1 MPRVDKLVERLGPA
15 RFISTQDLT
24 KEYCQ
29 ATLTP
34 QAKPKTAFSTPNGAF
49 KYRVLTFNGVP
60 ATLQMLMDRVLRPH
74 RDYAAAYLDYII
86 IHSTSWDIH
95 LQHLEA
101 VIQALWEAGLTAN
114 TAKCSLALE
123 DANFLGYP
131 VGRGNVKPQEKKVD
145 AIGTWPQPQT
155 KRQGLNNA
163 SIAAPLHELT
173 SKSAPNRVKWT
184 DQTELA
190 FNHLKTDL
198 CGKTVLHTPNFSR
211 RFVLQTD
218 VSEVGLWAVLFQIYN
233 GMKYPVTFVSHKR
246 RCYTRKTMQS

>member
-49 KYRVLTFNGVP
+49 KYRVLNFNGVP

-74 RDYAAAYLDYII
+74 RDYAAAYLDDII

-123 DANFLGYP
+123 DANFLGYT
-131 VGRGNVKPQEKKVD
+131 VGRN
-145 AIGTWPQPQT
+145 
-155 KRQGLNNA
+155 L
-163 SIAAPLHELT
+163 APTPDETSGVEPCLH
-173 SKSAPNRVKWT
+173 SCPPA
-184 DQTELA
+184 
-190 FNHLKTDL
+190 
-198 CGKTVLHTPNFSR
+198 
-211 RFVLQTD
+211 
-218 VSEVGLWAVLFQIYN
+218 
-233 GMKYPVTFVSHKR
+233 
-246 RCYTRKTMQS
+246 